1 MAGFP
6 CDGNNPSIPWNCP
19 SLNWYRLCLFACL
32 LLAFAILCPLGRAC
46 TRPKRRHK
54 GALYKAQAEAPRAL
68 YKAQAKAPSSIVPGP
83 SGGTQP
89 NRALHKAQARAQS
102 SIVQGPSGGVRSL
115 ALETVGAVVTATAEV
130 RRITIENVRG
140 RHLKS
145 HAEVAT
151 RVSTNQLVHTN
162 HGSTLR
168 FVTEVPALIC
178 HVQHRP
184 SAQKGLL

>member
-1 MAGFP
+1 M
-6 CDGNNPSIPWNCP
+6 
-19 SLNWYRLCLFACL
+19 
-32 LLAFAILCPLGRAC
+32 
-46 TRPKRRHK
+46 
-54 GALYKAQAEAPRAL
+54 
-68 YKAQAKAPSSIVPGP
+68 
-83 SGGTQP
+83 
-89 NRALHKAQARAQS
+89 
-102 SIVQGPSGGVRSL
+102 

-151 RVSTNQLVHTN
+151 RVSMNQLVHTN

-178 HVQHRP
+178 HVTLIRRTDNRFCEVGKLRTIACPVKTARIRRLAIHLFSIVRQRKKVFCNRSCP
-184 SAQKGLL
+184 IDLLPKADRTP

>member
-1 MAGFP
+1 M
-6 CDGNNPSIPWNCP
+6 
-19 SLNWYRLCLFACL
+19 
-32 LLAFAILCPLGRAC
+32 
-46 TRPKRRHK
+46 
-54 GALYKAQAEAPRAL
+54 
-68 YKAQAKAPSSIVPGP
+68 
-83 SGGTQP
+83 
-89 NRALHKAQARAQS
+89 
-102 SIVQGPSGGVRSL
+102 

-178 HVQHRP
+178 HVILIRRTDNRFCEVGNLRTIACPVKTARIRRLAMHLFSIVRQWKRVFCNRSCP
-184 SAQKGLL
+184 IDLFPKADRTP